1 MAYSAIAKVKKNSP
15 YALITSP
22 GVSDSATSIPVDH
35 LEHFSDIDGV
45 LIVDGISIWD
55 PTDSDPTHRE
65 EITITA
71 RSGTSGAGNL
81 TGATR
86 GVKADGTNG
95 AARAFS
101 VGARIAVNFT
111 TGKMEQIADNFAAH
125 QTALSGKAI
134 GPGSSTAGHVATF
147 VGTDGLTLADGG
159 GPPAIDSTVFH
170 KTAAAEINAL
180 TLKGSPTT
188 SDLLLVEDA
197 ADSNNKKKITIGSL
211 PASGASGTDFL
222 VVQIFS

>member
-22 GVSDSATSIPVDH
+22 GISDSATSIPVDH
-35 LEHFSDIDGV
+35 LEYFSDIDGV

-101 VGARIAVNFT
+101 AGARIAVNFT

-125 QTALSGKAI
+125 ESSKAPIASPTFTGMVTTPAIKITGGTPGVGKVLVSDADGDGAWTTVGGGDVV
-134 GPGSSTAGHVATF
+134 GPASA
-147 VGTDGLTLADGG
+147 TDGHMAVFDGATGKLLKDGG
-159 GPPAIDSTVFH
+159 APGGGGA
-170 KTAAAEINAL
+170 
-180 TLKGSPTT
+180 
-188 SDLLLVEDA
+188 
-197 ADSNNKKKITIGSL
+197 
-211 PASGASGTDFL
+211 ASGTDFL